1 MNRVGLCIIMVL
13 LIAIIVGADGL
24 EPTFLA
30 ILNLLVLCF
39 TTSIWGKVVLFICGV
54 LTVVFFIGE

>member
-1 MNRVGLCIIMVL
+1 MNRAFLCLIMLFLIISVIGAEGVEPVL
-13 LIAIIVGADGL
+13 LAMWDMVY
-24 EPTFLA
+24 
-30 ILNLLVLCF
+30 LCF